1 MNLHIITLVIILII
15 GIGIPNV
22 LASDIASLNL
32 TGNVSM
38 ILTPTPSP
46 TPTPMITHTPSIFV
60 PLDLSGADTNDRII
74 VNETIPTIQ
83 QLASSNPNTSSIMVN
98 FSSASDIETEYDE
111 EEQRL
116 SIEITE
122 AEPNDEIA
130 EGEIESEET
139 EEVGEEDEED
149 DDDNGNGNNN
159 GNGNGNAND
168 NDAPGLRL
176 PKLPD
181 IDLDLPRRFS
191 D

>member
-74 VNETIPTIQ
+74 VNETIATV
-83 QLASSNPNTSSIMVN
+83 TSSIMVN

-139 EEVGEEDEED
+139 EEVGEE
-149 DDDNGNGNNN
+149 
-159 GNGNGNAND
+159 
-168 NDAPGLRL
+168 
-176 PKLPD
+176 
-181 IDLDLPRRFS
+181 
-191 D
+191 